1 MIFSSQPALRHFAV
15 LNQVLRRRFGSIWAV
30 KDRRGMGQNQF
41 LLVPSRAR
49 AWPLLLSSLSQ
60 HQASPVRLRNGKVAL
75 LINVND
81 VKEILATLKARKGS
95 QVAKLNAIS
104 GFETVDSTS
113 RSKPLMAA
121 LIVAAVALF
130 IALLPKPVSADVE
143 VVAPLKLEKQI
154 DKCAS
159 PIEVDSLVVG
169 SIAKS
174 KSISINGS
182 KFKVAA
188 MQKLG
193 GLTQLKLKRGCD
205 QKYFRVDAWS
215 QSNQVIVSKVY

>member
-1 MIFSSQPALRHFAV
+1 MLFSSQPALRHFAV
-15 LNQVLRRRFGSIWAV
+15 LNQVQRRSFGTIWLV
-30 KDRRGMGQNQF
+30 KDRRGVGHNQF

-49 AWPLLLSSLSQ
+49 AWPLLLSSLNQ

-75 LINVND
+75 LINVSE
-81 VKEILATLKARKGS
+81 VKEILATLKSGKGS
-95 QVAKLNAIS
+95 KVAKLNAIS
-104 GFETVDSTS
+104 GFETVSSTS
-113 RSKPLMAA
+113 RTKPLIAA
-121 LIVAAVALF
+121 LIVTAVAVF

-143 VVAPLKLEKQI
+143 VVAPLKMEKQI
-154 DKCAS
+154 EKCS
-159 PIEVDSLVVG
+159 LPIEVDSLVVG

-174 KSISINGS
+174 KSISISGS

-193 GLTQLKLKRGCD
+193 GLTQLKLKRTCD
-205 QKYFRVDAWS
+205 QRYFRVDAWS